1 MNTWDV
7 FYIID
12 RNESPPVVTY
22 FNSQRDQHDC
32 LENIRDADKDL
43 DLVELHMTKL
53 RRGKKTVTEFVN
65 RQVRF
70 TRQLAA
76 FEDPDPIDDDELPKK
91 PRHRHLR
98 VVK

>member
-12 RNESPPVVTY
+12 YNESPPVVTY

-32 LENIRDADKDL
+32 LYKIRDADKDL
-43 DLVELHMTKL
+43 DLVELHKTQV

-76 FEDPDPIDDDELPKK
+76 FEDPDPIDDDESRRKS
-91 PRHRHLR
+91 RHPHLR
-98 VVK
+98 LIK